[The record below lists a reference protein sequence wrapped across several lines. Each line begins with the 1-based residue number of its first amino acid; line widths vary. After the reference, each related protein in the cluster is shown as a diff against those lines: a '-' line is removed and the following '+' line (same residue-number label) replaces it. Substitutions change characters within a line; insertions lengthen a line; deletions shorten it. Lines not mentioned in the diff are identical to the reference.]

1 MQFLQ
6 CTRYTKVLVNFKP
19 LGHYSDKS
27 HWKCTQFTQIA
38 DIIHSSWYYAGF
50 RVQFHTWC
58 YVKVEFVGSLLCS
71 KSFSSAFLIQ
81 CNLHKNLL
89 PEFKSLV
96 SYTTLRLVSVLI
108 SFFKP
113 SQIMNVIH
121 FLLLLFLNRFKE
133 VKWNDKTIVVMDDVK
148 IEPSYE
154 EDKCSGS
161 EQLLEHIIKIVSMF
175 CNHGD
180 YSWSKRKE

>member
-1 MQFLQ
+1 
-6 CTRYTKVLVNFKP
+6 
-19 LGHYSDKS
+19 
-27 HWKCTQFTQIA
+27 
-38 DIIHSSWYYAGF
+38 
-50 RVQFHTWC
+50 
-58 YVKVEFVGSLLCS
+58 
-71 KSFSSAFLIQ
+71 
-81 CNLHKNLL
+81 
-89 PEFKSLV
+89 
-96 SYTTLRLVSVLI
+96 
-108 SFFKP
+108 
-113 SQIMNVIH
+113 MNVIH

-180 YSWSKRKE
+180 YSWLKRNYLLCDHNTKISEQGFWSK

>member
-1 MQFLQ
+1 M
-6 CTRYTKVLVNFKP
+6 
-19 LGHYSDKS
+19 
-27 HWKCTQFTQIA
+27 
-38 DIIHSSWYYAGF
+38 
-50 RVQFHTWC
+50 
-58 YVKVEFVGSLLCS
+58 KVEFVGSLLCS
-71 KSFSSAFLIQ
+71 KRFSSAFLIQ
-81 CNLHKNLL
+81 CNLLKNLL

-108 SFFKP
+108 IFFKP
-113 SQIMNVIH
+113 SQIMNAIH

-180 YSWSKRKE
+180 YS